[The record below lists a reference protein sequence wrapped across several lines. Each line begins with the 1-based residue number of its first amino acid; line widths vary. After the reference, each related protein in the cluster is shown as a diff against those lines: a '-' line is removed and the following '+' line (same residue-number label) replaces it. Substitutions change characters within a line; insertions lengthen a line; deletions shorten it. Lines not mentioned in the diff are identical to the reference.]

1 MTRKPLNRSKLGNI
15 SSAMDSTPAPLPK
28 EAKPEKD
35 LINMNFKAER
45 EHRRHW
51 KTEAARRGE
60 DLSSVIRN
68 YLAERYGVPNDE

>member
-1 MTRKPLNRSKLGNI
+1 MNRKPLNRGKLGNI
-15 SSAMDSTPAPLPK
+15 SSAMDSTPAPRP
-28 EAKPEKD
+28 EEEKPAKD

-51 KTEAARRGE
+51 KIEAARRGE

-68 YLAERYGVPNDE
+68 YLAERYGLPDDC